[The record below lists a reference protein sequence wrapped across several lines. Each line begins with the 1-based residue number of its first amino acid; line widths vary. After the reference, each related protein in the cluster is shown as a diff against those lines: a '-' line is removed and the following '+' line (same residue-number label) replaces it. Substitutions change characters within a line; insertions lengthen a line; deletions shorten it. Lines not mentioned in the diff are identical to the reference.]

1 MIRHKKCRIY
11 PIKSSE
17 RTIGRKGVDR
27 IALNGRIKIN
37 RKEYGTS
44 YSKKMDNGG
53 LIVDDYDIELNIIAV
68 NQTKYV
74 TER

>member
-1 MIRHKKCRIY
+1 M
-11 PIKSSE
+11 
-17 RTIGRKGVDR
+17 TDAKGVDR

-37 RKEYGTS
+37 RKEYGIS

-53 LIVDDYDIELNIIAV
+53 LIVDDYVDIELNIIAV